1 MDLSGQH
8 FQNFL
13 QLCTAQDAQVHLQVG
28 SVVEVHIA
36 GMIVQ
41 VLTDGAAGGSHFA
54 HGNTAQRQLHA
65 VDMVLEGNI
74 GNSLIQAFLVQV
86 DDLTGNALTGLTH
99 TGQVEHGGIG
109 LALGRI
115 VALAVGV
122 VQIGFGLDP
131 TDQVN
136 GALIAGGRAL
146 GQQEQILTEVL
157 AQFTYMFMHGGL
169 MHIVW
174 NMFALYVF
182 GRIFLDFF
190 SIRHFVGV
198 YLLGGL
204 FGALFF
210 VLAYNLF
217 PYFAGVVDVSHLV
230 GASAAVLAV
239 VTAAAVRS
247 PEYRI
252 NMLFFGSVK
261 LSTFAI
267 VTVCISVLMLSG
279 NNAGGNFAHLG
290 GALGGYLFA
299 LLLGKGV
306 DLTDIL
312 CRPVDWCRSVFGKLK
327 NLKRK
332 KRKFTYSPGG
342 KHGADYEHN
351 AQKKAAEAEV
361 DAILEKIKKG
371 GYASLSEEEK
381 KRLFDASSK

>member
-1 MDLSGQH
+1 MFKELVRRFASADIVRKFIYTNVLVYIIFVLIGV
-8 FQNFL
+8 F
-13 QLCTAQDAQVHLQVG
+13 
-28 SVVEVHIA
+28 SVLFNSPSLVATISSWLELPASPI
-36 GMIVQ
+36 
-41 VLTDGAAGGSHFA
+41 LLA
-54 HGNTAQRQLHA
+54 HRPWT
-65 VDMVLEGNI
+65 V
-74 GNSLIQAFLVQV
+74 
-86 DDLTGNALTGLTH
+86 
-99 TGQVEHGGIG
+99 
-109 LALGRI
+109 
-115 VALAVGV
+115 
-122 VQIGFGLDP
+122 
-131 TDQVN
+131 
-136 GALIAGGRAL
+136 
-146 GQQEQILTEVL
+146 
-157 AQFTYMFMHGGL
+157 FTYMFMHGGL

-174 NMFALYVF
+174 NMFALYLF

-239 VTAAAVRS
+239 VAAAAVRS

-252 NMLFFGSVK
+252 NMLFFGSIK

-312 CRPVDWCRSVFGKLK
+312 CRPVDWCRSMFGKLK
-327 NLKRK
+327 SLKRK